1 MEEPDVTLL
10 LIRGTAC
17 DVVGIDSETVL
28 RNMVSESR
36 IVTSEKGCEG
46 PSELPRVTAWYHVP
60 ALCTVCQEVTEAEA
74 ASGHIKTNG
83 ESFHDKTPGA
93 LMGLVRASSRFRLR
107 KSWDDDQKIDL
118 VGGKVAH
125 TVIA

>member
-83 ESFHDKTPGA
+83 ESFHDKTPG
-93 LMGLVRASSRFRLR
+93 R
-107 KSWDDDQKIDL
+107 SWDSFVLPHDFAC
-118 VGGKVAH
+118 GKVGM
-125 TVIA
+125 TTRQLMVWEER

>member
-36 IVTSEKGCEG
+36 IVTSEKGREG
-46 PSELPRVTAWYHVP
+46 P
-60 ALCTVCQEVTEAEA
+60 
-74 ASGHIKTNG
+74 G
-83 ESFHDKTPGA
+83 
-93 LMGLVRASSRFRLR
+93 
-107 KSWDDDQKIDL
+107 
-118 VGGKVAH
+118 VGVDRYGFFCWNAITDNV
-125 TVIA
+125 